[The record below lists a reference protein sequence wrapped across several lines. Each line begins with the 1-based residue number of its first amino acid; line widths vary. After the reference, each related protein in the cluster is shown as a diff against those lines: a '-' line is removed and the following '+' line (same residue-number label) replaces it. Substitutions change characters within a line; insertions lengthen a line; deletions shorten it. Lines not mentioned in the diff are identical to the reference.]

1 MNIRTLKIFAKASL
15 TTLVSLGVVQFSAC
29 ADDPIEMMDVTATV
43 GLDND
48 FFYSDTG
55 HSLGVIWFD
64 FNNDGYP
71 DILATNGYDDGSGM
85 SLRPHLYYNN
95 RRGGFR
101 DADALLPDL
110 PNYDY
115 AGAIAA
121 DYDRDGD
128 TDLYLSLIHI

>member
-15 TTLVSLGVVQFSAC
+15 TTLVSLGVVQFSAN
-29 ADDPIEMMDVTATV
+29 AADPIEMLDVTAAV

-85 SLRPHLYYNN
+85 SLRPHLYLMTGEVVLET
-95 RRGGFR
+95 RT
-101 DADALLPDL
+101 PC
-110 PNYDY
+110 
-115 AGAIAA
+115 
-121 DYDRDGD
+121 
-128 TDLYLSLIHI
+128 YLTFQIMIMPAQ